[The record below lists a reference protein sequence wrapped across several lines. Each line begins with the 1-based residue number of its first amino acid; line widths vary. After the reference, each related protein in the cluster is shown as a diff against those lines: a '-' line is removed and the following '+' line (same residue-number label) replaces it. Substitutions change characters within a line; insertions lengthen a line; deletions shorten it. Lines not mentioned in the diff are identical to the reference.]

1 MLLNMRRWRKEKKKI
16 MLMKERKNI
25 VMRLEMKG
33 LKNWKKKKTKTMKM
47 ATKRKHKETIMMKK
61 RMQMKEKKM
70 KMKEGTRT
78 KIMKLNTN
86 KRKKVKR
93 KRVKK
98 RNRQEV
104 QDGENLDEKLPG
116 MRLRKSPTTLRCRV
130 MTTRITRQPD
140 MPRTNGDEAALPR
153 RPLLQ
158 QQRPETEN
166 WPRQAR
172 RNRPRKKK
180 N

>member
-1 MLLNMRRWRKEKKKI
+1 MKKK
-16 MLMKERKNI
+16 R
-25 VMRLEMKG
+25 
-33 LKNWKKKKTKTMKM
+33 
-47 ATKRKHKETIMMKK
+47 
-61 RMQMKEKKM
+61 M

-86 KRKKVKR
+86 KRKRVKR
-93 KRVKK
+93 RIS
-98 RNRQEV
+98 QEL

>member
-1 MLLNMRRWRKEKKKI
+1 MLLNMRRWRKEKKKR
-16 MLMKERKNI
+16 MSMKERKNM
-25 VMRLEMKG
+25 MRLEMKG

-86 KRKKVKR
+86 KRKRVKR
-93 KRVKK
+93 RIS
-98 RNRQEV
+98 QEL

>member
-1 MLLNMRRWRKEKKKI
+1 MKKK
-16 MLMKERKNI
+16 R
-25 VMRLEMKG
+25 
-33 LKNWKKKKTKTMKM
+33 
-47 ATKRKHKETIMMKK
+47 
-61 RMQMKEKKM
+61 M

-130 MTTRITRQPD
+130 MTTRITRQPG

-153 RPLLQ
+153 RPSLQ

>member
-1 MLLNMRRWRKEKKKI
+1 MKKK
-16 MLMKERKNI
+16 R
-25 VMRLEMKG
+25 
-33 LKNWKKKKTKTMKM
+33 
-47 ATKRKHKETIMMKK
+47 
-61 RMQMKEKKM
+61 M

-104 QDGENLDEKLPG
+104 QDGENLDEKLLG
-116 MRLRKSPTTLRCRV
+116 MLLRKSPTTLRCRV

-140 MPRTNGDEAALPR
+140 MPRTNGDEAALRP

>member
-1 MLLNMRRWRKEKKKI
+1 MKKK
-16 MLMKERKNI
+16 R
-25 VMRLEMKG
+25 
-33 LKNWKKKKTKTMKM
+33 
-47 ATKRKHKETIMMKK
+47 
-61 RMQMKEKKM
+61 M

-86 KRKKVKR
+86 KRKRVKR
-93 KRVKK
+93 RIS
-98 RNRQEV
+98 QEL
-104 QDGENLDEKLPG
+104 QDGENLDEKLLG
-116 MRLRKSPTTLRCRV
+116 MLLRKSPTTLRCRV